1 MGVFQIVQMA
11 PNRAKH
17 QLKLHVCLSMYDL
30 LVKPGFKRLT
40 LAIQSILN
48 TCLVVFLSEF
58 MSLLLCHFFKAENLS
73 SEIQYEVL
81 SLLF

>member
-30 LVKPGFKRLT
+30 LVKPGFKT
-40 LAIQSILN
+40 IQSILN